1 MYSSRKIDFTIIDN
15 EPATPETPRF
25 QRNVKI
31 SLLEKE
37 YAIPIVSNTI
47 ENTEPLIAS
56 TPINDESYRGEMN
69 ETHGPRE
76 AFSWNGFITFWI
88 LVILFGFAVA
98 FDWEENRT
106 RRLFFTVL
114 RGQAETYAY
123 GLPEEIRN
131 SWTEL

>member
-15 EPATPETPRF
+15 EPATPRF

-47 ENTEPLIAS
+47 ENMEPLIAS

-88 LVILFGFAVA
+88 LVILFVFAVSFA
-98 FDWEENRT
+98 IY
-106 RRLFFTVL
+106 
-114 RGQAETYAY
+114 TYFPRY
-123 GLPEEIRN
+123 IVILTNEIMIFGI
-131 SWTEL
+131 LG

>member
-15 EPATPETPRF
+15 EPATPRF

-98 FDWEENRT
+98 F
-106 RRLFFTVL
+106 
-114 RGQAETYAY
+114 AIYTYFPRY
-123 GLPEEIRN
+123 IVILTNEIMIFGI
-131 SWTEL
+131 LG